1 MSEVMGINFTKAASP
16 VLNSLLGADWRGKV
30 RVCMDRY
37 EAASLAAGSTIKV
50 AQAKKDEVF
59 VIGFVI
65 ADDLSSA
72 GTLILGDSGDPD
84 RFLAATVFT
93 TAGQCTQCA
102 KAEGVGYK
110 NTTTSPIPII
120 LKTGVEEATGAVEVI
135 ILKAAA
141 N

>member
-1 MSEVMGINFTKAASP
+1 MPGETFLTGWII
-16 VLNSLLGADWRGKV
+16 GAD
-30 RVCMDRY
+30 
-37 EAASLAAGSTIKV
+37 LGSAT
-50 AQAKKDEVF
+50 
-59 VIGFVI
+59 
-65 ADDLSSA
+65 
-72 GTLILGDSGDPD
+72 TLKLGDSGDDD
-84 RFLAATVFT
+84 RYLAATVFT

>member
-1 MSEVMGINFTKAASP
+1 MASGTNYTKYSAPSPATFMGAEW
-16 VLNSLLGADWRGKV
+16 GGKV
-30 RVCMDRY
+30 RATHDSYTFANAAIGTLVNVGVLMPGEVFLTGWVIGADLGSATTLQLGDAGDDDRY
-37 EAASLAAGSTIKV
+37 
-50 AQAKKDEVF
+50 
-59 VIGFVI
+59 
-65 ADDLSSA
+65 
-72 GTLILGDSGDPD
+72 
-84 RFLAATVFT
+84 LAATVFT
-93 TAGQCTQCA
+93 TAGQCTQCV